1 MLAKAVD
8 QAPENHDIRY
18 HWAAGL
24 ALAGDET
31 EAREELE
38 LLLSMEQSFTE
49 RESAESLLK
58 TLQ

>member
-1 MLAKAVD
+1 MD